1 MEYSVVIVAAGSG
14 SRMGLGYNK
23 MLFQLKNGH
32 TILEETVSKFYDDKR
47 CKQVIVVASDYDLET
62 FQTLFKD
69 KNIEFTKGGKTRQDS
84 VYQGLKKVK
93 QDYVFIH
100 DGARPW
106 ISKDCINRI
115 VEVLETK
122 EACLLMM
129 PVKDTIKVVEDGK
142 VINTPKRSTLYLAQ
156 TPQAFVTKKIIK
168 AYDQAYEKG
177 IQATD
182 DAQIMELCGDCEVYM
197 VEGSYENMKV
207 TTKEDI
213 EGK

>member
-32 TILEETVSKFYDDKR
+32 TILEETVLKFYDDKR

-69 KNIEFTKGGKTRQDS
+69 KNIEFTQGGKTRQDS

-93 QDYVFIH
+93 QEYVFIH

-168 AYDQAYEKG
+168 AYDRAYEKG

>member
-142 VINTPKRSTLYLAQ
+142 VINTPKRSTLFLAQ

>member
-1 MEYSVVIVAAGSG
+1 MEYSVVIVAAGTG

-23 MLFQLKNGH
+23 LLFQLKNGN
-32 TILEETVSKFYDDKR
+32 TILEETVSKFYDDSR
-47 CKQVIVVASDYDLET
+47 CKQIIVVASDYDLET
-62 FQTLFKD
+62 FQKLLKD
-69 KNIEFTKGGKTRQDS
+69 RPVEFAIGGSTRQDS
-84 VYQGLKKVK
+84 VYEGLKKVK
-93 QDYVFIH
+93 QEYVFIH

-106 ISKDCINRI
+106 IHKDCIDRI
-115 VEVLETK
+115 VETLKTK
-122 EACLLMM
+122 DACLLMM
-129 PVKDTIKVVEDGK
+129 PVKDTIKVVENGK
-142 VINTPKRSTLYLAQ
+142 IVNTPQRSTLYLAQ

-168 AYDQAYEKG
+168 AYELAYERG

-197 VEGSYENMKV
+197 VEGSYENKKV

>member
-129 PVKDTIKVVEDGK
+129 PVKDTIKVVEEGK

-168 AYDQAYEKG
+168 AYDRAYETG

>member
-23 MLFQLKNGH
+23 MLFQLKNGR
-32 TILEETVSKFYDDKR
+32 TILEETVLKFYDDKR

-84 VYQGLKKVK
+84 VYQGLKKVR
-93 QDYVFIH
+93 QNYVFIH

-115 VEVLETK
+115 VKVLETK

-168 AYDQAYEKG
+168 AYDRAYEKG

>member
-156 TPQAFVTKKIIK
+156 TPQAFATKKIIK
-168 AYDQAYEKG
+168 AYDRAYEKG

>member
-1 MEYSVVIVAAGSG
+1 MEYSAVIVAAGTG

-23 MLFQLKNGH
+23 LLFQLKNGN
-32 TILEETVSKFYDDKR
+32 TILEETVSKFYEDQR
-47 CKQVIVVASDYDLET
+47 CKQIIIVASEYDMET
-62 FQTLFKD
+62 FQTMFKD
-69 KNIEFTKGGKTRQDS
+69 KPVEFTVGGSTRQDS
-84 VYQGLKKVK
+84 VYEGLKKVK
-93 QDYVFIH
+93 QEYVFIH

-115 VEVLETK
+115 VETLKTK
-122 EACLLMM
+122 DACLLMM
-129 PVKDTIKVVEDGK
+129 PVKDTIKVVENGK
-142 VINTPKRSTLYLAQ
+142 IVNTPQRSTLYLAQ
-156 TPQAFVTKKIIK
+156 TPQAFLTKKIIE
-168 AYDQAYEKG
+168 AYDQAYAKG

-182 DAQIMELCGDCEVYM
+182 DAQIMELCGNCEVYM

>member
-32 TILEETVSKFYDDKR
+32 TILEETVLKFYDDKR

-84 VYQGLKKVK
+84 VYQGLKKVR
-93 QDYVFIH
+93 QNYVFIH

-115 VEVLETK
+115 VKVLETK

-168 AYDQAYEKG
+168 AYDRAYEKG